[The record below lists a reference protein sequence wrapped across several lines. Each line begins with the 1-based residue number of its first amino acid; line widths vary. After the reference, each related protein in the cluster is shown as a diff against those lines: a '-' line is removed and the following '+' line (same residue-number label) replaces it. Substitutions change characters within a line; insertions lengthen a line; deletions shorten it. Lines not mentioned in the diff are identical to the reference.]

1 MTDAQHFV
9 SVGFIWWI
17 MSDAIVLDIAFL
29 AAIIIQVFL
38 ARTSRKAGAVFGF
51 LGTSVMLL
59 LGVNVYS
66 HTGFVPLFTLP
77 ISWGLFV
84 FAALVWYLIDIISV
98 LKLPEITKLPV
109 SQSFGRW
116 YRHRRDT
123 IVAWSFLT
131 PMVAYFVFFTF
142 VPLLLLI
149 GISFTDW
156 NLISPPQ
163 WVGFKNIAF
172 ILSSYDGYFYLT
184 VFLRTLAYA
193 IAILVLLVGGGFGIS
208 LVLNQQIKLKGLYR
222 TLWYLPGVFSGA
234 VIVLLLRIYLA
245 NSSQGILNMI
255 LYNFGMTTP
264 IDWQTS
270 TFWMPVIA
278 VLFPVWQ
285 GIGGVTIFFLA
296 GLQGV
301 DENLYDAAKIDGAN
315 TRQLLRYITIP
326 QMVPILLFISVTS
339 GIGAMQMW
347 EIPRIMTSGGPNLT
361 TYTLVYSIQH
371 DAFGNLQM
379 GLGTAQSLILFVALL
394 GLIGWQLNNYRKIYG
409 V

>member
-1 MTDAQHFV
+1 
-9 SVGFIWWI
+9 
-17 MSDAIVLDIAFL
+17 MS
-29 AAIIIQVFL
+29 
-38 ARTSRKAGAVFGF
+38 ARTIASYPED
-51 LGTSVMLL
+51 TQ
-59 LGVNVYS
+59 N
-66 HTGFVPLFTLP
+66 LP
-77 ISWGLFV
+77 IMER
-84 FAALVWYLIDIISV
+84 YR
-98 LKLPEITKLPV
+98 
-109 SQSFGRW
+109 RW

-123 IVAWSFLT
+123 IVAYLFLT
-131 PMVAYFVFFTF
+131 PMVIYFCFFTF
-142 VPLLLLI
+142 MPLLLLI

-156 NLISPPQ
+156 NLISPPV
-163 WVGFKNIAF
+163 WVGFKNIAL
-172 ILSSYDGYFYLT
+172 ILSSYDGYFYFLVFGRT
-184 VFLRTLAYA
+184 VLYA
-193 IAILVLLVGGGFGIS
+193 IAILFLLVVGGFGIA

-234 VIVLLLRIYLA
+234 VIVMLLRIYLA
-245 NSSQGILNMI
+245 NSAQGILNMV

-301 DENLYDAAKIDGAN
+301 DVNLYDAAKIDGAN
-315 TRQLLRYITIP
+315 GSQLLRYITIP
-326 QMVPILLFISVTS
+326 QMIPILLFISVTS

-347 EIPRIMTSGGPNLT
+347 EIPRIMTAGGPNLT
-361 TYTLVYSIQH
+361 TYTLIYSIQH

-379 GLGTAQSLILFVALL
+379 GLGTAQSLILFVLL
-394 GLIGWQLNNYRKIYG
+394 LALIGWQLNNYRKIYG

>member
-1 MTDAQHFV
+1 
-9 SVGFIWWI
+9 
-17 MSDAIVLDIAFL
+17 MSDAIVLDVAFL
-29 AAIIIQVFL
+29 AVIIIQFAL
-38 ARTSRKAGAVFGF
+38 ARARGSRKAGAVFGLIGTTIF
-51 LGTSVMLL
+51 LV
-59 LGVNVYS
+59 LGIGVYS
-66 HTGFVPLFTLP
+66 RTGYVPLFTLP
-77 ISWGLFV
+77 VSWGMFI
-84 FAALVWYLIDIISV
+84 FASLVWYLIDIRIV
-98 LKLPEITKLPV
+98 LKLPEITRLPASV
-109 SQSFGRW
+109 SFGRW

-172 ILSSYDGYFYLT
+172 LFSNYDNHFYFI
-184 VFLRTLAYA
+184 VFGRTFLYA
-193 IAILVLLVGGGFGIS
+193 LAILVLLVGGGFGIS
-208 LVLNQQIKLKGLYR
+208 LVLNQQIKLKGLFR

-245 NSSQGILNMI
+245 NSAQGILNMI
-255 LYNFGMTTP
+255 LFNFGMTTP
-264 IDWQTS
+264 IDWQSS
-270 TFWMPVIA
+270 TLWMPVLA

-315 TRQLLRYITIP
+315 SQQLLRYITIP
-326 QMVPILLFISVTS
+326 QMIPILLFISVTS

-347 EIPRIMTSGGPNLT
+347 EIPKIMTAGGPNLT

-379 GLGTAQSLILFVALL
+379 GLGTAQSLILFVLLL
-394 GLIGWQLNNYRKIYG
+394 GVIGWQLNNYRKIYG

>member
-1 MTDAQHFV
+1 
-9 SVGFIWWI
+9 
-17 MSDAIVLDIAFL
+17 MSDAIILDVVFL
-29 AAIIIQVFL
+29 GAIIIQLVL
-38 ARTSRKAGAVFGF
+38 ARTSRKMGAIFGPI
-51 LGTSVMLL
+51 GTSIFLL
-59 LGVNVYS
+59 LGINVYS
-66 HTGFVPLFTLP
+66 HTGTIPLFILQL
-77 ISWGLFV
+77 SWGTFILGC
-84 FAALVWYLIDIISV
+84 LVWYIIDIITI
-98 LKLPEITKLPV
+98 LKLPEITRLPASV
-109 SQSFGRW
+109 SFGRW

-163 WVGFKNIAF
+163 WAGFKNIAF
-172 ILSSYDGYFYLT
+172 LFSNYDNYFYAI
-184 VFLRTLAYA
+184 VFGRTLLYA
-193 IAILVLLVGGGFGIS
+193 IAILVLLVGGGFAIS
-208 LVLNQQIKLKGLYR
+208 LLLNQQIKLKGVFR

-245 NSSQGILNMI
+245 NSAQGILNMI
-255 LYNFGMTTP
+255 LFNFGMTTP
-264 IDWQTS
+264 IDWQSS
-270 TFWMPVIA
+270 TFWMPVLA

-326 QMVPILLFISVTS
+326 QMIPILLFISVTS

-347 EIPRIMTSGGPNLT
+347 EIPKIMTAGGPNLS

>member
-1 MTDAQHFV
+1 MPIPNLGMGSQVGKGLLYYPFPTDYNKMLGRLSGNCPAFYKL
-9 SVGFIWWI
+9 SFDRWI
-17 MSDAIVLDIAFL
+17 MSAKTIASYPENL
-29 AAIIIQVFL
+29 E
-38 ARTSRKAGAVFGF
+38 
-51 LGTSVMLL
+51 
-59 LGVNVYS
+59 
-66 HTGFVPLFTLP
+66 
-77 ISWGLFV
+77 
-84 FAALVWYLIDIISV
+84 
-98 LKLPEITKLPV
+98 KLPWRV
-109 SQSFGRW
+109 RFGRW

-131 PMVAYFVFFTF
+131 PMVAYFVFMTF
-142 VPLLLLI
+142 MPLLLLI
-149 GISFTDW
+149 GISFTEW
-156 NLISPPQ
+156 NLISPPR
-163 WVGFKNIAF
+163 WVGFQNIVKIF
-172 ILSSYDGYFYLT
+172 SNYQNYFYLE
-184 VFLRTLAYA
+184 VFGRTMLYA
-193 IAILVLLVGGGFGIS
+193 AAILTLLVVGGFAVA
-208 LVLNQQIKLKGLYR
+208 LLLNQNIKLKGLYR

-234 VIVLLLRIYLA
+234 VVALLLKIYLA
-245 NSSQGILNMI
+245 PSSQGILNMV

-264 IDWQTS
+264 IDWLQN

-315 TRQLLRYITIP
+315 SSQLLRYITIP
-326 QMVPILLFISVTS
+326 QMVPILLFISVTT

-347 EIPRIMTSGGPNLT
+347 EVPRIMTAGGPNLV

-371 DAFGNLQM
+371 DAFGNLEM
-379 GLGTAQSLILFVALL
+379 GLGTAQSLVLFVLLL